1 MSEIPVSS
9 AGSETA
15 GRLCAICQS
24 GIVAGERILHC
35 PSCDLPFHEECWN
48 ENRGCSAYGCK
59 SAPITSNMKPTLET
73 TSNAW
78 GDKQCPSCLRKIKA
92 EALKCRFCGAIFET
106 RDIITRQE
114 FATRE
119 YDGQEYNAA
128 RNKVVMLFIL
138 SVLGCL
144 APVGIIMTG
153 ILIFSGEILGVSF
166 RRLPGAL
173 KALAWAGFGI
183 GCLLM
188 FLLVVFLAVD

>member
-1 MSEIPVSS
+1 MTGVQ
-9 AGSETA
+9 T
-15 GRLCAICQS
+15 CA
-24 GIVAGERILHC
+24 
-35 PSCDLPFHEECWN
+35 LP
-48 ENRGCSAYGCK
+48 
-59 SAPITSNMKPTLET
+59 I
-73 TSNAW
+73 
-78 GDKQCPSCLRKIKA
+78 
-92 EALKCRFCGAIFET
+92 CRFCGAIFET